1 MADKGVVMGDPAT
14 ELAEVMGLRTPVPSR
29 HGEMPDDLLEEY
41 VYGLRDAIRR
51 KVCTS
56 TQATDM
62 VCAVNEFLKAR
73 HRYLFDAFEECY
85 YEVPTIHFRSQVFFS
100 LERLAGSRGELLD
113 RMLEMY
119 MTDHRSIGSTN
130 EMIKEYFQTM
140 VVKKGKQRHWDLIA
154 QSVDTR
160 KDVEFLTMLTSK
172 FQAKLDRRGVV
183 AWMPELDDAQRVV
196 GGPPTRV
203 EDK

>member
-1 MADKGVVMGDPAT
+1 MNEAA
-14 ELAEVMGLRTPVPSR
+14 AEAAEAAGLHTPVPSR
-29 HGEMPDDLLEEY
+29 HEKISDDLLEHY
-41 VYGLRDAIRR
+41 VYGLRDYIRS
-51 KVCTS
+51 KEYTS
-56 TQATDM
+56 DHATEL
-62 VCAVNEFLKAR
+62 VRVINEFLKAR

-85 YEVPTIHFRSQVFFS
+85 YEVPMIDFRSQVFFS

-130 EMIKEYFQTM
+130 EMIKQYFQVM
-140 VVKKGKQRHWDLIA
+140 VVKNGKQRHWDLIA
-154 QSVDTR
+154 QSVDTQ

-172 FQAKLDRRGVV
+172 SQAKLDRRGVV
-183 AWMPELDDAQRVV
+183 VWMPELDDAQRVV
-196 GGPPTRV
+196 SGPPVTV

>member
-1 MADKGVVMGDPAT
+1 MNEAAT
-14 ELAEVMGLRTPVPSR
+14 EAAEAAGLHTPVPSR
-29 HGEMPDDLLEEY
+29 HEEISDDLLEHY
-41 VYGLRDAIRR
+41 VYGLRDYIRS
-51 KVCTS
+51 KEYTSDHATELVC
-56 TQATDM
+56 
-62 VCAVNEFLKAR
+62 VINEFLKAR

-85 YEVPTIHFRSQVFFS
+85 YEVPTIDFRSQVFFS

-119 MTDHRSIGSTN
+119 MTDHRSIGSTS

-154 QSVDTR
+154 QSVDTQ
-160 KDVEFLTMLTSK
+160 KDVEFLTMLTTKS
-172 FQAKLDRRGVV
+172 QAKLDRRGVV

-196 GGPPTRV
+196 SGPPTRV